1 MAHQAIPTP
10 TTTVNT
16 ETYRLA
22 GSCSVR
28 AYVACDDT
36 PYHLEQPVT
45 RTVPNPSPNHTP
57 ERAAMVRA
65 LISAA
70 NPAQRRML
78 RTVGIAA
85 LIDANPA
92 ATVAELLNLISQ

>member
-10 TTTVNT
+10 TTTVNP

-36 PYHLEQPVT
+36 PYHLEQPVAHT
-45 RTVPNPSPNHTP
+45 LPSLDPNHSP
-57 ERAAMVRA
+57 ERAEMVRA
-65 LISAA
+65 LIRTAS
-70 NPAQRRML
+70 PAQRRIL
-78 RTVGIAA
+78 RNLNVAE
-85 LIDANPA
+85 LIDANPG
-92 ATVAELLNLISQ
+92 ATVAQLLNLINQ